1 MESLPQICESLSQK
15 EREVAKIEMD
25 LKDRKFARFLLK
37 RIGQAYMGVI
47 INEKS
52 PQLVVLTTPPLQ
64 GARVVCLK
72 GIGVKYQK
80 VRIQIIDVNLA
91 TAKVYG
97 RIVESFNERFG
108 VQNEAISK
116 YIFTNAH
123 LRAKKVQDYKLE
135 KWQRILRKP
144 KRKSPISH
152 GISVKVNNV

>member
-1 MESLPQICESLSQK
+1 M
-15 EREVAKIEMD
+15 
-25 LKDRKFARFLLK
+25 
-37 RIGQAYMGVI
+37 
-47 INEKS
+47 
-52 PQLVVLTTPPLQ
+52 VLTTPPLQ

-123 LRAKKVQDYKLE
+123 LRAKK
-135 KWQRILRKP
+135 QRESARLQARKMAKNITKTKKKKSYIP
-144 KRKSPISH
+144 RHKRK
-152 GISVKVNNV
+152 GQ